1 MCAFSPHKRGFTLV
15 ELLVVIAIIGV
26 LIALLLPAVQAARE
40 AARRSQSQNNLK
52 QIGLAFHNAHDVYLE
67 FPPITINQWST
78 FNQATTAY
86 DYRGPYLPYRAS
98 TAGSDKT
105 AFFYA
110 LLPFVEQNPL
120 HDSIN
125 GYQWY
130 MLGNRRDDPRKMV
143 GSEHIKAYQAP
154 NDASPYKEVNWSWP
168 YTTHPNGIPFRHS
181 LVSYAANARAFGR
194 GSKTGGY
201 SQWNIAWDN
210 AGGGSRIAEI
220 TDGTSNTYAV
230 IEKQM
235 VTGDAQMS
243 YRDWSI
249 QGITGPNTDGINM
262 WAVTDSPPEG
272 HAFFGY
278 NCNDPTQTW
287 DDVYGQWWLGSC
299 QFGSDPTEYFHP
311 PYRRLVRDQ
320 QRFDNIYPYNAGG
333 VVQVVMLDGS
343 VRVVPISIN
352 IRPWS
357 AGVTPKGGEAAQN
370 Q

>member
-1 MCAFSPHKRGFTLV
+1 MGTSISKCRRGFTLV

-40 AARRSQSQNNLK
+40 AARRTQSQNNLK

-67 FPPITINQWST
+67 FPPVTLNQWST
-78 FNQATTAY
+78 FNQAATHY
-86 DYRGPYLPYRAS
+86 DYRGPYLPYNAS

-110 LLPFVEQNPL
+110 LLPFIEQSPL
-120 HDSIN
+120 HGSIR

-130 MLGNRRDDPRKMV
+130 MLGNRSDDATKMV
-143 GSEHIKAYQAP
+143 GTEAIKAYQAP
-154 NDASPYKEVNWSWP
+154 NDASPYKQVEWSWP
-168 YTTHPNGIPFRHS
+168 YTTHPQGIPFRHS
-181 LVSYAANARAFGR
+181 LVSYASNARAFGR

-201 SQWNIAWDN
+201 SQWNIAWDG

-220 TDGTSNTYAV
+220 TDGTANTYGV

-235 VTGDAQMS
+235 VTGDAQMF

-249 QGITGPNTDGINM
+249 GGRTNGNDGIQM

-278 NCNDPTQTW
+278 NCNDPTQGW
-287 DDVYGQWWLGSC
+287 DDVEGQWWLGNC
-299 QFGSDPTEYFHP
+299 RFGNDPNEYFHP
-311 PYRRLVRDQ
+311 PFRRLVRDQ
-320 QRFDNIYPYNAGG
+320 QRFDVIYPFNAGN

-343 VRVVPISIN
+343 VRVLPVSISL
-352 IRPWS
+352 RAWS
-357 AGVTPKGGEAAQN
+357 AGVTPRGGEPAQE
-370 Q
+370 